1 MTAVLG
7 TVPPRARPLLAEAL
21 GAFALVFAGCGAI
34 MVDASRGGL
43 GTVGIAGTFGLVI
56 AAMVVALGPVSG
68 AHFNPAV
75 SVALAAIGRFGWR
88 NVPGYVAAQLT
99 GALAAAGLLRASLG
113 NVASI
118 GATAPAGSDGQSFLW
133 EVVLTGFLLLVIAAV
148 VSHAP
153 GSAAAGLSI
162 GGTVALASLCGG
174 AISGASMNPA
184 RSIGPAL
191 VAGDT
196 RALWIY
202 LTAPLLGGVIGA
214 AASRAMGGAVATL
227 DAPSTGPDRTGT

>member
-1 MTAVLG
+1 
-7 TVPPRARPLLAEAL
+7 
-21 GAFALVFAGCGAI
+21 
-34 MVDASRGGL
+34 MVDASRGGI
-43 GTVGIAGTFGLVI
+43 GTVGIAATFGLVI

-75 SVALAAIGRFGWR
+75 SVALAATGRFRWR
-88 NVPGYVAAQLT
+88 DVPGYVAAQLT
-99 GALAAAGLLRASLG
+99 GAIAAAGLLRASLG
-113 NVASI
+113 NVGGI
-118 GATAPAGSDGQSFLW
+118 GATAPSGSDGQSFLW

-162 GGTVALASLCGG
+162 GGTVALASLVGG
-174 AISGASMNPA
+174 GISGASMNPA

-191 VAGDT
+191 VGGDT

-202 LTAPLLGGVIGA
+202 VIAPMIGGVIGA
-214 AASRAMGGAVATL
+214 ACYRAMGADQSAAPEQTAVE
-227 DAPSTGPDRTGT
+227 PDGSAA